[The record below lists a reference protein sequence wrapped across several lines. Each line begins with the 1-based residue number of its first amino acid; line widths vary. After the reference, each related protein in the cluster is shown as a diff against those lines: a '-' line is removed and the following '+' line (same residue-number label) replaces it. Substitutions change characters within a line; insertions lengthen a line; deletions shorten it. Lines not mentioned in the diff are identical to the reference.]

1 MNEYLEL
8 IIKLKHK
15 VVYDELLSDNEKD
28 EICEAIKHLL
38 DVCWPIIY

>member
-15 VVYDELLSDNEKD
+15 VVYDELLSNNDKD
-28 EICEAIKHLL
+28 ELCNAIKQLL
-38 DVCWPIIY
+38 DAFWPIIY